1 MKYRTLGKTGY
12 EVSSIS
18 MGCWGIGGQWG
29 PIEEAQAIRTIHAAI
44 EVGVNL
50 FDTADSYGL
59 GQSEFYTGKALQNK
73 RDKVL
78 IATKVGNWGRRVGD
92 PVGLKTIHSI
102 INCCHASL
110 YRLGTDYIDLYQ
122 CHVGTPENP
131 EIFVEAFE
139 LLKQQGKIRHYAIST
154 NDLEALKAINVE
166 GNCAACQIDY
176 SVLSRSAE
184 KDILPYC
191 LENNIG
197 VLLRGPIAQGLL
209 ADKFS
214 PETRFTDSVRLK
226 WNPDGDQRAKFL
238 GELEKVKQLRELVT
252 PERSMLDLALQ
263 FVLANPA
270 VTCPIPGMKSPEQA
284 RLNVVA
290 SDCDLDA
297 ETLRRIDE
305 ICPPEA

>member
-1 MKYRTLGKTGY
+1 
-12 EVSSIS
+12 
-18 MGCWGIGGQWG
+18 
-29 PIEEAQAIRTIHAAI
+29 
-44 EVGVNL
+44 
-50 FDTADSYGL
+50 
-59 GQSEFYTGKALQNK
+59 
-73 RDKVL
+73 
-78 IATKVGNWGRRVGD
+78 
-92 PVGLKTIHSI
+92 
-102 INCCHASL
+102 
-110 YRLGTDYIDLYQ
+110 
-122 CHVGTPENP
+122 
-131 EIFVEAFE
+131 VEAFE

-297 ETLRRIDE
+297 ETLHRIDE